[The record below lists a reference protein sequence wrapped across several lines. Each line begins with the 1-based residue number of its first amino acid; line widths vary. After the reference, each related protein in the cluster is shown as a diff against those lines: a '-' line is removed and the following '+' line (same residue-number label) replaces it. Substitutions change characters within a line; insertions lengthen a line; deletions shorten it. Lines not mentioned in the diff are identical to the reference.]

1 MVRGVRNV
9 EDRTP
14 SGLLEIDND
23 DDNALRLMVIVP
35 WELPGTWEEW
45 RELFPRGPV
54 RIFIFIHDSFPEND
68 AADCC
73 SNCAVYHV

>member
-35 WELPGTWEEW
+35 W
-45 RELFPRGPV
+45 
-54 RIFIFIHDSFPEND
+54 
-68 AADCC
+68 
-73 SNCAVYHV
+73 